1 MIIEVNPYYVDPRII
16 KQVVDALKLGAL
28 IVVPTD
34 TVYAVA
40 CDLNSKKGLLALAKH
55 KEIKLSK
62 ANFSLICKDLSDI
75 SHYVKQIS
83 RPTFKILKHNLPG
96 PFTFILPATN
106 EVQRIFDTNKKEVG
120 IRIPEQEVLKAIV
133 EELGNPIVTT
143 SLHNAD
149 DKIQAYF
156 ADPYAIYEK
165 FENENVFEL
174 VLDCGAGKL
183 ETSTVVDCT
192 TDEPEIIRQGIG
204 ILEL

>member
-1 MIIEVNPYYVDPRII
+1 MIIEVNPYFVDKRII
-16 KQVVDALKLGAL
+16 HQVVEVLRKGGL

-40 CDLNSKKGLLALAKH
+40 CDLTSKKGLTALAKR
-55 KEIKLSK
+55 KQIKLSK
-62 ANFSLICKDLSDI
+62 ANFSIICKDLSDI
-75 SHYVKQIS
+75 SNYVKQIS
-83 RPTFKILKHNLPG
+83 RPTFKLLKHNLPG

-106 EVQRIFDTNKKEVG
+106 EVQRLFDTNKKEVG
-120 IRIPEQEVLKAIV
+120 IRIPDQEVLHEIV
-133 EELGNPIVTT
+133 EALGNPIVTT
-143 SLHNAD
+143 SLHNED
-149 DKIQAYF
+149 DTIQAYF

-165 FENENVFEL
+165 FEHEFEII
-174 VLDCGAGKL
+174 LDAGAGRL